1 MTTTRAATTH
11 PSWISM
17 AVDRMRVELKEFLR
31 SREQMI
37 FIFTFPMIFLV
48 MFGSIFGGQ
57 TLGDPPPGETPVTFA
72 QYFLAGMI
80 ATGILNTGF
89 QSLAISISIDRDAD
103 VLKRIYSTP
112 LPATAY
118 FAGKLTQV
126 VLVSLVQITILVSLG
141 VALYDVTLSRDSST
155 WFTFAW
161 VFLLGTAAS
170 VALGIATSSL
180 LRNSKAAS
188 AILTPV
194 VLVLQFTS
202 GVFFVYTQLS
212 NVLQQFAAL
221 FPLKWLAQGMRSVF
235 LPDYFA
241 SQEVA
246 GSWEHPL
253 TALVLAAWFV
263 IGLAV
268 SVRTFR
274 WMRHDDN

>member
-1 MTTTRAATTH
+1 MTATTTHAH
-11 PSWISM
+11 PSWISL
-17 AVDRMRVELKEFLR
+17 ATDRMVVELKEFLR

-37 FIFTFPMIFLV
+37 FIFAFPMIFMV

-57 TLGDPPPGETPVTFA
+57 TLGPTDVTFA
-72 QYFLAGMI
+72 QYFMAGMI

-112 LPATAY
+112 LPSTAY
-118 FAGKLTQV
+118 FAGKLAQV
-126 VLVSLVQITILVSLG
+126 LIVSIVQIGILIALG
-141 VALYDVTLSRDSST
+141 ATLYDVTLPTSVGP
-155 WFTFAW
+155 WLTFAW

-170 VALGIATSSL
+170 VTLGIATSSL

-212 NVLQQFAAL
+212 TVLQQFAAV

-235 LPDYFA
+235 LPESFEA
-241 SQEVA
+241 QEIA
-246 GSWEHPL
+246 GSWEHPM
-253 TALVLAAWFV
+253 TAVVLAAWFV
-263 IGLAV
+263 IGLVVA
-268 SVRTFR
+268 VRTFR
-274 WMRHDDN
+274 WMRFDDN